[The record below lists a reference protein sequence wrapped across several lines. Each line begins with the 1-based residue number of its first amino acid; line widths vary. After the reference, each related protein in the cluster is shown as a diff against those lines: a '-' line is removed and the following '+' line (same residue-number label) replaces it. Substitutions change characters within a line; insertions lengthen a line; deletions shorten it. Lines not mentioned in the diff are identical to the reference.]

1 MKHDAVLTATHVSV
15 SFGGVRALDDV
26 SLGLRAGR
34 ITGLVGPNG
43 AGKSSLF
50 NVLAGTLHPQRGTV
64 TLHGRDITRLAVH
77 ARAHAGI
84 GRTFQLSRELDSLS
98 VLENLLLAAP
108 AQRGESIAGALFSRR
123 SVRRAEERAAEQ
135 ALSLLARVR
144 LTHLA
149 DEPAGV
155 LSGGQKKLLELCRA
169 LMLEPSILL
178 LDEPAAGVNPTLV
191 GELGEFILDL
201 RNEGKTFGIV
211 EHNMELM
218 AALCDHVY
226 VLAEGRVLTEGTFDA
241 VIADARVQE
250 AYLGAPA

>member
-1 MKHDAVLTATHVSV
+1 MKEDLSLAVAHVSV
-15 SFGGVRALDDV
+15 SFGGVRALDDA

-50 NVLAGTLHPQRGTV
+50 NVLAGTLRPQRGAV
-64 TLHGRDITRLAVH
+64 TLGGRDIARLAVH
-77 ARAHAGI
+77 ARAHLGI
-84 GRTFQLSRELDSLS
+84 GRTFQISRELDSLS

-108 AQRGESIAGALFSRR
+108 AQRGETITGLLFSRR
-123 SVRRAEERAAEQ
+123 SVRRAEERAIER

-178 LDEPAAGVNPTLV
+178 LDEPAAGVNPALID
-191 GELGEFILDL
+191 ELSAFILEL
-201 RNEGKTFGIV
+201 RDEGMTFGIV
-211 EHNMELM
+211 EHNMEMM

-226 VLAEGRVLTEGTFDA
+226 VLAEGRVLTQGTFDA
-241 VIADARVQE
+241 VTTDARVQE
-250 AYLGAPA
+250 AYLGAAA